1 MHCVSPA
8 PSHSNAARQ
17 VAARFTPQSSKR
29 SNALQIEIKVA
40 LEYQISTD
48 ENVLLT
54 LEVAETEGQTL
65 RESSLCIDNATLMRI
80 EGEGGV
86 GQRVWA
92 KIVGDRLNLRY
103 CAKVDVTRPDVA
115 LDGLAAMPIHS
126 LPTEALTCLR
136 PSRFC
141 QSDLFTD
148 FVGQRFGHLSGG
160 AKVAAIAQWVKAE
173 TYYVSGSSD
182 GKTTAVDTFVSRQ
195 GVCRDFAHLTCS
207 LVRAANIPARYV
219 SVYGIDVVPPDFHAA
234 TQVWLEGAWH
244 LLDATGMS
252 TASRLVVIGAGR
264 DAADVAFL
272 ETSQW
277 AQLIHQSVIVE

>member
-1 MHCVSPA
+1 M
-8 PSHSNAARQ
+8 
-17 VAARFTPQSSKR
+17 
-29 SNALQIEIKVA
+29 QIQIKVA
-40 LEYQISTD
+40 LEYQLSAN

-54 LEVAETEGQTL
+54 LEVAETDGQSIK
-65 RESSLCIDNATLMRI
+65 ESLLSVDNATLLRMA
-80 EGEGGV
+80 GEGGV
-86 GQRVWA
+86 GNRVWA
-92 KIVGDRLNLRY
+92 RIAGDRLNLRY

-115 LDGLAAMPIHS
+115 LEGLAAMPFHS
-126 LPTEALTCLR
+126 LPTEVLTCLR

-148 FVGQRFGHLSGG
+148 FVGQRFGHLAGG
-160 AKVAAIAQWVKAE
+160 TKVAAIAQWVKAE
-173 TYYVSGSSD
+173 THYVSGSSD

-207 LVRAANIPARYV
+207 LIRAANIPARYV
-219 SVYGIDVVPPDFHAA
+219 SVYGIDVDPPDFHAA
-234 TQVWLEGAWH
+234 TQVWLDGAWH
-244 LLDATGMS
+244 LLDATGMG

-277 AQLIHQSVIVE
+277 AQLIHQSVTVA